1 MYYQKMAKVLKSVR
15 QSKNRTKFLLKYTYY
30 ALSDQS
36 YSWKRM

>member
-1 MYYQKMAKVLKSVR
+1 MYYQMAKVLNSVR
-15 QSKNRTKFLLKYTYY
+15 QSKIRTKFLLKYTYY